1 MLQFIQYLKGYV
13 CIRVWGY
20 SPERFMNLCSN
31 HDILLWDIKNHGEY
45 YTMCIT
51 VCGFRRL
58 RPIVRKT
65 GTRVVIQKRCGLPF
79 FLPKWKKRK
88 IFLLGLI
95 GSFAFWIWMSTF
107 IWAVDLEG
115 NHSISQDVFMDFLV
129 EQKVY
134 VGMKRNQVD
143 IEELEKKIRQSFD
156 IVTWTSAR
164 IDGTR
169 LEIQIRENKVDVG
182 RSEGDGGQ
190 EEKQKESGQG
200 SNLVAEWDGTVVA
213 MVTRR
218 GVPQVTIG
226 SQVKKGDILVTGM
239 VPVYHE
245 DTTIKGYQFYEADA
259 DIYISRLLAL
269 TEELPFSY
277 QQKDYTGEE
286 KKQVL
291 FGVLDQEFMFGLGS
305 VNYKNYDKV
314 TDKRQVC
321 LLDNF
326 YLPVYYGSSV
336 NREYVVTE
344 KKYSQEEVKA
354 IFAEKLKKIM
364 ADLEEEGVQIVRKNA
379 VITKLSNR
387 WHMNVELQIVE
398 KTGERVSVAVQKEK
412 PTEETQAQ
420 E

>member
-115 NHSISQDVFMDFLV
+115 NHSISQDVFIDFLM

-239 VPVYHE
+239 VPVYH
-245 DTTIKGYQFYEADA
+245 DFVGRHY
-259 DIYISRLLAL
+259 LL
-269 TEELPFSY
+269 
-277 QQKDYTGEE
+277 
-286 KKQVL
+286 
-291 FGVLDQEFMFGLGS
+291 
-305 VNYKNYDKV
+305 
-314 TDKRQVC
+314 
-321 LLDNF
+321 
-326 YLPVYYGSSV
+326 
-336 NREYVVTE
+336 
-344 KKYSQEEVKA
+344 
-354 IFAEKLKKIM
+354 
-364 ADLEEEGVQIVRKNA
+364 
-379 VITKLSNR
+379 
-387 WHMNVELQIVE
+387 
-398 KTGERVSVAVQKEK
+398 
-412 PTEETQAQ
+412 
-420 E
+420 